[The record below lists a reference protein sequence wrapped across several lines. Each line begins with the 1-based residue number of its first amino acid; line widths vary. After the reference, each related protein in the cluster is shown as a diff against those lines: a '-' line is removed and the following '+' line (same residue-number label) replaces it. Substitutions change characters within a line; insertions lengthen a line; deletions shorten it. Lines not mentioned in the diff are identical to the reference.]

1 MGRISKPVIG
11 LSGGIGSGKS
21 AVGRILQEFGA
32 GLIDSDRLGH
42 QALLEPDVVR
52 MLHDWWGPDVIDRE
66 GRVDRAAVGKIV
78 FADSVQKKRLEEL
91 LHPRIARGRQEL
103 KEEFN
108 TDARVRII
116 VIDAP
121 LLHEAGVDAECD
133 CIIFVDADRSVRE
146 RRVQEQRRWTAD
158 ELDRRENLQISLDM
172 KRRRADHIVS
182 NNSSLSALRGQVEHL
197 VKRILALDRRT

>member
-42 QALLEPDVVR
+42 QAIQEPDVVCTVR
-52 MLHDWWGPDVIDRE
+52 DWWGPDVIDAD
-66 GRVDRAAVGKIV
+66 GRVNRAAVGRIV

-91 LHPRIARGRQEL
+91 LHPRIAQRRKEL
-103 KEEFN
+103 KQEFN
-108 TDARVRII
+108 KDPRVRII

-133 CIIFVDADRSVRE
+133 RVIFVDADRSLRE
-146 RRVQEQRRWTAD
+146 RRVQEQRRWTAQ
-158 ELDRRENLQISLDM
+158 ELHRREKLQISLDI

-182 NNSSLSALRGQVEHL
+182 NNSSLSTLRGQVEHL
-197 VKRILALDRRT
+197 VQRILALDGRT

>member
-1 MGRISKPVIG
+1 LGRISKPVIG

-158 ELDRRENLQISLDM
+158 ELNRRENLQISLDM

>member
-1 MGRISKPVIG
+1 M
-11 LSGGIGSGKS
+11 
-21 AVGRILQEFGA
+21 
-32 GLIDSDRLGH
+32 
-42 QALLEPDVVR
+42 
-52 MLHDWWGPDVIDRE
+52 
-66 GRVDRAAVGKIV
+66 
-78 FADSVQKKRLEEL
+78 QKKRLEEL

-146 RRVQEQRRWTAD
+146 RRVQEQRRWTAE
-158 ELDRRENLQISLDM
+158 ELDRRENLQISLDI

>member
-1 MGRISKPVIG
+1 LGRISKPVIG

>member
-146 RRVQEQRRWTAD
+146 RRVQEQRRWTAE